1 MLDYLQ
7 IKNFTIIAD
16 ESVELHPGLNIITGE
31 SGAGKSLI
39 LDAIYLILGSRTTTD
54 IIRPESEKCELI
66 AQFDIARNQTA
77 KAWLQNTDID
87 DVECIITRKFY
98 RDKPNKC
105 YLNGVLITQRQLK
118 EFASLLV
125 YIHSQ
130 NENYKICDPSY
141 QLALLDS
148 YAGSYNTL
156 TKTSESYHKLAITSQ
171 EIESLTKT
179 VETQNDK
186 LAMLDYYLEELYT
199 HTQDDESFEFLENSY
214 KRMSA
219 NLNYQELLQE
229 TEDFIT
235 GDQRSTLSDMTSLL
249 AKFQQQQHTFPE
261 TLNIIN
267 LMQEAVTNLEEAQ
280 QEIKANLA
288 RADIPDVSEQSL
300 ESKINKYHDLAR
312 KHNTTPSNLTTIIAE
327 LEQKKADIL
336 AAQDNLHAKEKQ
348 HATELAIYN
357 ELALALS
364 KKRQEAALQLAA
376 AIKSML
382 PKLGMPHGEIEI
394 AVTYQNDLQKVTG
407 KDDVCFMFSA
417 NLGHGIEKL
426 QDIASGGEIARISMI
441 LELLTNKEK
450 HNTTLIF
457 DEVDTGVS
465 GKIARDIGVLLKQL
479 SCTSQ
484 VIAITHSPQIAS
496 LANNNYKITKVTEN
510 KKTYSKITHL
520 SGIEKVNE
528 IATLISDG
536 SLNDNAINQ
545 ARILCEEET

>member
-7 IKNFTIIAD
+7 IKNFTIIEN

-39 LDAIYLILGSRTTTD
+39 LDAIYLILGRRTTTD
-54 IIRPESEKCELI
+54 IIRPESHKCELI
-66 AQFDIARNQTA
+66 AQFNITSNQAA
-77 KAWLQNTDID
+77 KTWLKDADID
-87 DVECIITRKFY
+87 DTECIITRKFY

-105 YLNGVLITQRQLK
+105 YLNGGLLTQKQLK
-118 EFASLLV
+118 EFAGLLV

-130 NENYKICDPSY
+130 NENYKICDPAY
-141 QLALLDS
+141 QLTLLDS
-148 YAGSYNTL
+148 YAASPM
-156 TKTSESYHKLAITSQ
+156 TKLSAYYHKLIITAQ
-171 EIESLTKT
+171 EIDSLTQT
-179 VETQNDK
+179 VATQHDK
-186 LAMLDYYLEELYT
+186 LAMLDYYLEELYE
-199 HTQDDESFEFLENSY
+199 HTQDDESFESLEHSY

-219 NLNYQELLQE
+219 NINYQELLQE
-229 TEDFIT
+229 AEDFIA
-235 GDQRSTLSDMTSLL
+235 GDQRSTLSDMTGLL
-249 AKFQQQQHTFPE
+249 TKFQQQQHTFPE

-267 LMQEAVTNLEEAQ
+267 LIQEAVTNLEEAQ
-280 QEIKANLA
+280 QEVKANLA
-288 RADIPDVSEQSL
+288 KSDFSEISEQSL

-312 KHNTTPSNLTTIIAE
+312 KHNTSPQNLTSVITD
-327 LEQKKADIL
+327 LEQKKTVIL
-336 AAQDNLHAKEKQ
+336 ASQDNLKAKEKQ
-348 HATELAIYN
+348 HAAELAIYN
-357 ELALALS
+357 DLALALS
-364 KKRQEAALQLAA
+364 KKRKSAALKLEA
-376 AIKSML
+376 AIKTML
-382 PKLGMPHGEIEI
+382 PKLGMPHGKIEI
-394 AVTYQNDLQKVTG
+394 AVTYKNELQKVTG

-417 NLGHGIEKL
+417 NLGHGLEKL

-479 SCTSQ
+479 SNNSQ

-496 LANNNYKITKVTEN
+496 LANNNYKISKVTEN

-520 SGIEKVNE
+520 SGTEKVHE

-545 ARILCEEET
+545 ARILCEEEA